1 VSHAPDLFEVTGKE
15 SISERE
21 ERRPGLLGLLN
32 LLLHRVNDVA
42 TAVSAVAVGVAGCVL
57 TWEVIGRY
65 FLKIPSE
72 WQDELSVF
80 LLVGATFMAA
90 AWIQARRGHV
100 GIDALAA
107 VLPPAADRVRR
118 IFADFA
124 SLLFCAFFCWK
135 SWVLLLEAIDEGQ
148 ITGSPWGPPLWIPY
162 GLMTVGMTLL
172 VLQLALQLAGWLAPP
187 PRTAAGPAE

>member
-1 VSHAPDLFEVTGKE
+1 VSHAHDLFEVTGDE
-15 SISERE
+15 AISEAAERE
-21 ERRPGLLGLLN
+21 PGILGFVN
-32 LLLHRVNDVA
+32 AALHWVNGVA
-42 TAVSAVAVGVAGCVL
+42 TAVSAVAVGAAGCVL

-80 LLVGATFMAA
+80 LLVGATFMSA

-100 GIDALAA
+100 GIEALAA

-118 IFADFA
+118 LIVDVA

-135 SWVLLLEAIDEGQ
+135 SWTLLMEAIDEGQ
-148 ITGSPWGPPLWIPY
+148 ISGSPWGPPLWIPY
-162 GLMTVGMTLL
+162 GLMAAGMTLL
-172 VLQLALQLAGWLAPP
+172 VIQLVLQVIG
-187 PRTAAGPAE
+187 RIGGYER

>member
-1 VSHAPDLFEVTGKE
+1 VSHAPDLFEVTGDE
-15 SISERE
+15 AIAERD
-21 ERRPGLLGLLN
+21 ERAPGLLGALN
-32 LLLHRVNDVA
+32 TALHRVNGLA
-42 TAVSAVAVGVAGCVL
+42 TTVSAIAVGVAGCVL

-80 LLVGATFMAA
+80 LLVGATFLAA

-107 VLPPAADRVRR
+107 ILPPGADRIRR

-124 SLLFCAFFCWK
+124 SLVFCVFFCWK
-135 SWVLLLEAIDEGQ
+135 SWTLLIEAIEEGQ

-162 GLMTVGMTLL
+162 GVMTAGMTLL
-172 VLQLALQLAGWLAPP
+172 CLQLALQLAGWFAPQAAEARR
-187 PRTAAGPAE
+187 PR

>member
-1 VSHAPDLFEVTGKE
+1 VSHVPDLFEVTGDE
-15 SISERE
+15 RISEAE
-21 ERRPGLLGLLN
+21 ERAPGWLGALAAA
-32 LLLHRVNDVA
+32 LHRVNDVA
-42 TAVSAVAVGVAGCVL
+42 TAVSAVAVGIAGCVL

-107 VLPPAADRVRR
+107 VLPPRADRVRR
-118 IFADFA
+118 IVADVA
-124 SLLFCAFFCWK
+124 SLAFCVFFCWK
-135 SWVLLLEAIDEGQ
+135 SWTLLIEAIEEGQ

-162 GLMTVGMTLL
+162 GLMTAGMTLL
-172 VLQLALQLAGWLAPP
+172 VLQLALQLVEWFVVPSRG
-187 PRTAAGPAE
+187 RR

>member
-1 VSHAPDLFEVTGKE
+1 VNHAHDLFEVTGDE
-15 SISERE
+15 SISERD
-21 ERRPGLLGLLN
+21 ERAPGILGALN
-32 LLLHRVNDVA
+32 ALLHRVNLVA
-42 TAVSAVAVGVAGCVL
+42 TAISAVAVGAAGCVL

-90 AWIQARRGHV
+90 AWIQQRRGHV

-107 VLPPAADRVRR
+107 ILPPAADRARR

-124 SLLFCAFFCWK
+124 SLLFCGFFCWK
-135 SWVLLLEAIDEGQ
+135 SWTLLIEAIDEDQ
-148 ITGSPWGPPLWIPY
+148 ITGSPWGPPLCIPY

-172 VLQLALQLAGWLAPP
+172 ALQLALQLIGWFV
-187 PRTAAGPAE
+187 GPEARR